1 MGGGAMSGA
10 RVRPAVVLLAGV
22 LVAGSLAVAG
32 CGGDE
37 SARVMLRDADGVQ
50 VMSPEA
56 VAAMRSSIP
65 PSNTAPVGSSTDD
78 DGTGDPGS
86 SDELAAPADGSGGDD
101 TIPLNQDNRPPE
113 LKLFDAY
120 TKFKG
125 CIEDNGET
133 IRGDL
138 QDRNNPAYQDPKYM
152 EIVSTCAAKS
162 DIVNVLQEVQA
173 SQAEMSPDEI
183 KTRNESFKKLSDCL
197 TKKGWTV
204 ETVTD
209 ANGLINPRVFRAADG
224 SLNQRDLDSC
234 LTETGIADALENG
247 N

>member
-1 MGGGAMSGA
+1 MKQLRDA
-10 RVRPAVVLLAGV
+10 RALIGSVGFALLLGTV
-22 LVAGSLAVAG
+22 G

-37 SARVMLRDADGVQ
+37 SSSVVLRDADGIQ
-50 VMSPEA
+50 VMTPEA
-56 VAAMRSSIP
+56 VAAMKSTIP
-65 PSNTAPVGSSTDD
+65 PENTAPVGAS
-78 DGTGDPGS
+78 
-86 SDELAAPADGSGGDD
+86 AAPVVMSSESGDAVGDDTSSGSDD
-101 TIPLNQDNRPPE
+101 TIPLNEDDRPPE

-120 TKFKG
+120 SKFKG

-138 QDRNNPAYQDPKYM
+138 QDRSNPAYQDPNYM
-152 EIVSTCAAKS
+152 KIVSTCAAKS

-183 KTRNESFKKLSDCL
+183 KTRNERFKELSDCL
-197 TKKGWTV
+197 IKKGWTV

-224 SLNQRDLDSC
+224 TLNQRDLDDC
-234 LTETGIADALENG
+234 LSETGIADALENG
-247 N
+247 G